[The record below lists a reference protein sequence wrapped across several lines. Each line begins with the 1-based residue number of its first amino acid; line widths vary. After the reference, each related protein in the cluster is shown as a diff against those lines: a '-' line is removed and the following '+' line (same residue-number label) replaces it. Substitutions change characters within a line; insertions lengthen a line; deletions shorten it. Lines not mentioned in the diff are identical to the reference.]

1 MKLEPFM
8 TFYANLSAVLDVGN
22 GPFGKQMIF
31 EVQGGEFKSDK
42 LNGKIRDASCADWMT
57 ISDDGYGHLDVRAT
71 FETDDNAIIY
81 AQYSGVIELTEGI
94 MGAVAGD
101 CETNFGEQNFFTN
114 PRMQT
119 GDERYSWVNNIF
131 CVAQGRLLPG
141 KVEYEVFQLVND

>member
-8 TFYANLSAVLDVGN
+8 TYYANLGSALDVGN
-22 GPFGKQMIF
+22 GRFGKRMIF
-31 EVQGGEFKSDK
+31 EVHGGEFKSEK

-71 FETDDNAIIY
+71 FETHDNAIIY
-81 AQYSGVIELTEGI
+81 AEYSGVIELTPGILSALAGEG
-94 MGAVAGD
+94 D
-101 CETNFGEQNFFTN
+101 TDFGEQNFYTN

-119 GDERYSWVNNIF
+119 GDERYKWVNNIF
-131 CVAQGRLLPG
+131 CVAQGRLVPG